1 MSRAGRK
8 RKNVTRKAGR
18 VDWRAMAEDPSLL
31 TKWTAARDRYLEM
44 GANPRMASQAGQL
57 YALRHLTAVQVEAAR
72 NPVTQAKVLVER
84 GAYVVVPGP
93 ILRNYKT
100 GQLKIQTASEQ
111 GVGSLER
118 FVRGGGRESSPDEVE
133 RFLAR
138 FQPVQNAVLQA
149 GKPALSALN
158 RLCRDEAASSV
169 LDEARKGLTQLV
181 AHFRLEQH
189 KGH

>member
-44 GANPRMASQAGQL
+44 GANPRMASQAGKL
-57 YALRHLTAVQVEAAR
+57 YALRHLTAVQVEAADR
-72 NPVTQAKVLVER
+72 WTLLLGEYDR
-84 GAYVVVPGP
+84 I
-93 ILRNYKT
+93 ILGMART
-100 GQLKIQTASEQ
+100 PSG
-111 GVGSLER
+111 GSLER